1 MRTAEIAPFC
11 FLAETVAEADER
23 ENEGDMDVGDEREQ
37 AGIAAEIALE
47 LMEGTE
53 AFLGLGDKL
62 WVALE
67 GAEAHGIVDMAD
79 GDAMLA
85 ERLAQEHILVAIT
98 AEALIE
104 GVGEHEIATD
114 EEIGCMEMLIR

>member
-1 MRTAEIAPFC
+1 MTK
-11 FLAETVAEADER
+11 ADEA
-23 ENEGDMDVGDEREQ
+23 ENEGDMDAGDECEQ

-47 LMEGTE
+47 LMEGTQ
-53 AFLGLGDKL
+53 AFLGLGHKL
-62 WVALE
+62 WVGLE
-67 GAEAHGIVDMAD
+67 GAEAYGIIDMAD

-98 AEALIE
+98 AETLIE

>member
-1 MRTAEIAPFC
+1 MTK
-11 FLAETVAEADER
+11 ADER
-23 ENEGDMDVGDEREQ
+23 ENEGDMDAGDEREQ

-47 LMEGTE
+47 LMEGAE
-53 AFLGLGDKL
+53 AFLGLDHKL
-62 WVALE
+62 WVGLE
-67 GAEAHGIVDMAD
+67 CAEAHGIVDMAD
-79 GDAMLA
+79 GDVLLT

>member
-1 MRTAEIAPFC
+1 
-11 FLAETVAEADER
+11 
-23 ENEGDMDVGDEREQ
+23 MDAGDEREQ

-47 LMEGTE
+47 LMEGAE
-53 AFLGLGDKL
+53 AFLGFKHELR
-62 WVALE
+62 VAFE
-67 GAEAHGIVDMAD
+67 DAETD
-79 GDAMLA
+79 GVMDVHDRYVVLT

-114 EEIGCMEMLIR
+114 EEIGGVEVLIR

>member
-1 MRTAEIAPFC
+1 
-11 FLAETVAEADER
+11 
-23 ENEGDMDVGDEREQ
+23 MDAGDEREQ

-47 LMEGTE
+47 LMEGTQ
-53 AFLGLGDKL
+53 AFLGLGHKL
-62 WVALE
+62 WVGFE
-67 GAEAHGIVDMAD
+67 CAEAHGIIDMAD
-79 GDAMLA
+79 GDVLLA

-114 EEIGCMEMLIR
+114 EEIGGVKVLIR

>member
-1 MRTAEIAPFC
+1 M
-11 FLAETVAEADER
+11 AEADEA
-23 ENEGDMDVGDEREQ
+23 ENEGDMDAGDEREQ

-47 LMEGTE
+47 LMEGAE

-62 WVALE
+62 WVGLE
-67 GAEAHGIVDMAD
+67 CAEAHGIVDMAD
-79 GDAMLA
+79 GDMLLA

>member
-1 MRTAEIAPFC
+1 M
-11 FLAETVAEADER
+11 AEADEA
-23 ENEGDMDVGDEREQ
+23 ENEGDMDAGDEREQ

-47 LMEGTE
+47 LMEGTQP
-53 AFLGLGDKL
+53 FLGLGDKL

-67 GAEAHGIVDMAD
+67 GAEAYGIVDMAD
-79 GDAMLA
+79 GDAVLA
-85 ERLAQEHILVAIT
+85 ERFAQEHILVAIT

-114 EEIGCMEMLIR
+114 EEIGGVEMLIR

>member
-1 MRTAEIAPFC
+1 M
-11 FLAETVAEADER
+11 AEADEA
-23 ENEGDMDVGDEREQ
+23 ENEGDMDAGDEREQ

-47 LMEGTE
+47 LMEGAE
-53 AFLGLGDKL
+53 AFLGFGDKL
-62 WVALE
+62 WVGFE

>member
-1 MRTAEIAPFC
+1 MTK
-11 FLAETVAEADER
+11 ADEA
-23 ENEGDMDVGDEREQ
+23 EDEGDMDAGDQREQ

-47 LMEGTE
+47 LMEGAE
-53 AFLGLGDKL
+53 AFLGLGHKL
-62 WVALE
+62 WVGFE
-67 GAEAHGIVDMAD
+67 GAEAHGIIDMAD
-79 GDAMLA
+79 GDVLLT

-98 AEALIE
+98 AEALVE

>member
-1 MRTAEIAPFC
+1 M
-11 FLAETVAEADER
+11 AETDEAED
-23 ENEGDMDVGDEREQ
+23 EGDMDAGDEREQ

-47 LMEGTE
+47 LMEGAE

-62 WVALE
+62 WVGFE

-79 GDAMLA
+79 GDAVLA
-85 ERLAQEHILVAIT
+85 ERLAQKHILVAIT

>member
-1 MRTAEIAPFC
+1 MTK
-11 FLAETVAEADER
+11 ADEA
-23 ENEGDMDVGDEREQ
+23 ENEGDMDAGDEREQ

-47 LMEGTE
+47 LMEGTQ
-53 AFLGLGDKL
+53 AFLGLGHKL
-62 WVALE
+62 WVGLE

-104 GVGEHEIATD
+104 GVGEHERATD

>member
-1 MRTAEIAPFC
+1 MTK
-11 FLAETVAEADER
+11 ADEA
-23 ENEGDMDVGDEREQ
+23 EDEGDMDAGDEREQ

-47 LMEGTE
+47 LMEGTQ
-53 AFLGLGDKL
+53 AFLGLGHKL
-62 WVALE
+62 WVGFE
-67 GAEAHGIVDMAD
+67 CAEAHGIIDMAD
-79 GDAMLA
+79 GDVLLA

-114 EEIGCMEMLIR
+114 EEIGGVKVLIR

>member
-1 MRTAEIAPFC
+1 MTK
-11 FLAETVAEADER
+11 ADEA
-23 ENEGDMDVGDEREQ
+23 ENEGDMDAGDEREQ

-47 LMEGTE
+47 LMEGAE
-53 AFLGLGDKL
+53 AFLGFGDKL
-62 WVALE
+62 WFGLE
-67 GAEAHGIVDMAD
+67 GAEAHGIIDMAD
-79 GDAMLA
+79 GDAMLT

-114 EEIGCMEMLIR
+114 EEIGGVEVLIR

>member
-1 MRTAEIAPFC
+1 M
-11 FLAETVAEADER
+11 AETDEA
-23 ENEGDMDVGDEREQ
+23 ENEGDMDAGDEREQ

-47 LMEGTE
+47 LMEGTQ
-53 AFLGLGDKL
+53 AFLGLGHKL

-67 GAEAHGIVDMAD
+67 GAEAHGIIDMAD
-79 GDAMLA
+79 GDAVLA

-114 EEIGCMEMLIR
+114 KEIGGVEVLIR